1 MNNAATWTDEYSGG
15 RAEEKL
21 PTGRGLLAILAIIL
35 VLCVGGAT
43 WMIWQGAQAL
53 SELSARAGSTAS
65 AADAQANAALL
76 KQFDS
81 WVTRVVAVTVGGGVV
96 LLLLLR
102 VNVRVWQRKWRT
114 RSRAL
119 EESWRQQI
127 AALDSQLSDRRKSE
141 AQLLELQAD
150 ARRHSEEMATAI
162 SALQAELD
170 KLKRTEKTLAQQ
182 RQVLESS
189 KTVLEL
195 HVEARTKDLRT
206 LQRRY
211 EHILNSAG
219 EAICG
224 LDLEGK
230 ATFVNPAVEKITG
243 WAIDEIVGKTERE
256 ISGRRDAD
264 GPEAVEG
271 RTQGEQAFY
280 RKDGSAYVVEFVK
293 TPINENGRVVGSVL
307 VFKDI
312 SERKRVEETLS
323 QKAAELARSN
333 AELEQFAFVAS
344 HDLQELLRKIQAF
357 GDRLKTKSEAQ
368 LAPDAR
374 DYLERMQN
382 AATRMRNLIDDLLAF
397 SRAIR
402 STEPFAP
409 VDLGVVAK
417 EILGDLEVLIEK
429 GHARVEVGELPSIEA
444 DPMQMRQ
451 LLLNLVGN
459 ALKFQP
465 AGGSPLVKI
474 SARILNSQPLADAG
488 PACAQAG
495 DAAVALPLAGQYCEL
510 SIEDN
515 GIGFDEKYTEKIFA
529 VFQRLHGRNEYEGSG
544 VGLAVCRRIT
554 DRHGGKILAKSQPGK
569 GSTFIVSLPVRQPQ
583 TQAPL

>member
-1 MNNAATWTDEYSGG
+1 MEGKPSSGM
-15 RAEEKL
+15 AL
-21 PTGRGLLAILAIIL
+21 L
-35 VLCVGGAT
+35 VLWALVFIVCVGGAT
-43 WMIWQGAQAL
+43 WMIFQGTKVL
-53 SELSARAGSTAS
+53 SELTIRTGAVVSL
-65 AADAQANAALL
+65 ADAQANATLL
-76 KQFDS
+76 KSFDG
-81 WVTRVVAVTVGGGVV
+81 WITRVIGITAGGGIA

-102 VNVRVWQRKWRT
+102 ANVAVWQNKWRK
-114 RSRAL
+114 RGRAL
-119 EESWRQQI
+119 EESWKKEQ
-127 AALDSQLSDRRKSE
+127 AALESQLSDTKKSE
-141 AQLLELQAD
+141 AQLLELQASARQD
-150 ARRHSEEMATAI
+150 AEDLTRTI
-162 SALQAELD
+162 SSLQAELD
-170 KLKRTEKTLAQQ
+170 KVKKTEKTLAQQ

-189 KTVLEL
+189 KTVLEM
-195 HVEARTKDLRT
+195 HVEARTKDLKT

-219 EAICG
+219 EGICG
-224 LDLEGK
+224 LDLDGK
-230 ATFVNPAVEKITG
+230 ATFVNPAVEKLTG
-243 WAIDEIVGKTERE
+243 WSIEEIIGKTEGE
-256 ISGRRDAD
+256 IFVRSTEGVI
-264 GPEAVEG
+264 AVEG

-280 RKDGSAYVVEFVK
+280 RKDGSSYVVEFVK

-312 SERKRVEETLS
+312 SERKLVEETLA

-344 HDLQELLRKIQAF
+344 HDLQEPLRKIQAF
-357 GDRLKTKSEAQ
+357 GDRLKTKCDTH
-368 LAPDAR
+368 LPTDAR
-374 DYLERMQN
+374 DYLERMQS
-382 AATRMRNLIDDLLAF
+382 AASRMRNLIDDLLAF

-409 VDLGVVAK
+409 VDLNVVAK
-417 EILGDLEVLIEK
+417 EVVGDLEVRIEK
-429 GHARVEVGELPSIEA
+429 GNGRVELGELPTIEA

-474 SARILNSQPLADAG
+474 NARMLTSQPLVEGNPARSQPGEADA
-488 PACAQAG
+488 
-495 DAAVALPLAGQYCEL
+495 ALPLAGQYCEL

-544 VGLAVCRRIT
+544 VGLAVCRRIV
-554 DRHGGKILAKSQPGK
+554 DRHAGKIVARSQPGH
-569 GSTFIVSLPVRQPQ
+569 GSTFIISLPAKQSQ
-583 TQAPL
+583 TKTPL